1 MEKNKGKIGN
11 RERSV
16 GFSVK
21 TVYNEEKGGDFLEE
35 IEKRLFALS
44 EPAYRAFQQRLMP
57 TVSPERVIGV
67 RTPLVRS
74 LAKEWKNRT
83 ETADFLKELPH
94 KYYEEDNLHAFILEG
109 IKDFDECVAALD
121 EFLPFVDN
129 WATCDSMKP
138 KVFLKHKK
146 ELLGP
151 IRRWMDS
158 GKTYEVR
165 FAVELLMNL
174 YLDGDFDPVYL
185 DWAAEIKSEEYYIN
199 MMIAWYFATALA
211 KQYDKALPYIAER
224 RLSPW
229 VHQKTIQ
236 KAVESFRL
244 SEEQKTVLKQYR
256 DKKEK

>member
-1 MEKNKGKIGN
+1 MGN
-11 RERSV
+11 RQRTV
-16 GFSVK
+16 GFSEK
-21 TVYNEEKGGDFLEE
+21 TVYNGEKGGGFLEE
-35 IEKRLFALS
+35 IEKRLFSLA
-44 EPAYRAFQQRLMP
+44 EPDYRAFQCRLMP
-57 TVSPERVIGV
+57 TVPKERVIGV
-67 RTPLVRS
+67 RTPLVRA
-74 LAKEWKNRT
+74 LAKEFGKT
-83 ETADFLKELPH
+83 PQAAQFLRELPH

-146 ELLGP
+146 ELLEP
-151 IRRWMDS
+151 IGRWMAS
-158 GKTYEVR
+158 GDTYTVR

-174 YLDGDFDPVYL
+174 YLDGDFDPAHLEWV
-185 DWAAEIKSEEYYIN
+185 AGIKSEEYYIN
-199 MMIAWYFATALA
+199 MMVAWYFATALA
-211 KQYDKALPYIAER
+211 KRYDKALPFVAEH

-244 SEEQKTVLKQYR
+244 SEEQKTVLKQFR